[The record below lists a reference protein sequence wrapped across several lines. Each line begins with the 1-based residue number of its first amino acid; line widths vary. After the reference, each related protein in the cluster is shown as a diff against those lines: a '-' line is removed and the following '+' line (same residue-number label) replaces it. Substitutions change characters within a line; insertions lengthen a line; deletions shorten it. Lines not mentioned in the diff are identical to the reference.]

1 MTTVPQADTTMTGDP
16 HEIQVTVDYLPA
28 AVPFHHRFVLET
40 IVETVRV
47 AAMKFFGVQDRQDRD
62 TYRYFLEIGGTRITD
77 TSQPIS
83 NFVEHGHELRLHLV
97 EQITPGSAW

>member
-1 MTTVPQADTTMTGDP
+1 MTTAPHTDTAITSDR

-28 AVPFHHRFVLET
+28 AAPFHHRYAPET
-40 IVETVRV
+40 IVESVRM

-83 NFVEHGHELRLHLV
+83 NFVEHGHELHFHLV
-97 EQITPGSAW
+97 EQITPGSTW

>member
-1 MTTVPQADTTMTGDP
+1 MTAVPETDTPMLGDLR
-16 HEIQVTVDYLPA
+16 EIQVTVDYLPA
-28 AVPFHHRFVLET
+28 AAPFQHRYAPET
-40 IVETVRV
+40 IVEAVRV
-47 AAMKFFGVQDRQDRD
+47 AAMKFFGVQDRQERD

-83 NFVEHGHELRLHLV
+83 NFVEHGHELHFHLV

>member
-1 MTTVPQADTTMTGDP
+1 MTTAPDTDTTKTADP
-16 HEIQVTVDYLPA
+16 HEILVTVDYLPA
-28 AVPFHHRFVLET
+28 AAPFHDRYASQT

-62 TYRYFLEIGGTRITD
+62 TYRYFLEVGGTRITD

-83 NFVEHGHELRLHLV
+83 NLVEHGHELRCHLV
-97 EQITPGSAW
+97 EQITPGSS

>member
-1 MTTVPQADTTMTGDP
+1 MTTVPQADTTMTGNL
-16 HEIQVTVDYLPA
+16 HEIQVRVDYLPA
-28 AVPFHHRFVLET
+28 AVPFHHRYAPET
-40 IVETVRV
+40 IVEIVRV

-83 NFVEHGHELRLHLV
+83 NFVEHGEELHFHLV